1 MRANAMI
8 TLESPTPCTV
18 IRRLETDTD
27 PVDEEVGAMYEVVLS
42 VYEDEITTLFKVDD
56 ER

>member
-8 TLESPTPCTV
+8 TLEFPTPCTV

-56 ER
+56 E